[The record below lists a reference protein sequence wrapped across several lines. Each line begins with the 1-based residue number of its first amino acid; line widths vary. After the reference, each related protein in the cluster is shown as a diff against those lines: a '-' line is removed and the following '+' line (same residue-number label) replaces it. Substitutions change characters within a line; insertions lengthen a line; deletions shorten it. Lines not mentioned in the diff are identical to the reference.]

1 MTIQSGPAVRAAGAV
16 PVCAPQFAD
25 PPFGPLAIAVD
36 RCKGCGLCVS
46 VCPKEVLVLDE
57 RLVNQLGHH
66 PVRLTAA
73 AACTSCALCARI
85 CPDAV
90 FTVFAPRKAA

>member
-1 MTIQSGPAVRAAGAV
+1 MVIDVQPRRVAVSASS
-16 PVCAPQFAD
+16 
-25 PPFGPLAIAVD
+25 PFRPLTIAVQ

-46 VCPKEVLVLDE
+46 VCPHQVLVLDACV
-57 RLVNQLGHH
+57 VNPLGYH
-66 PVRLTAA
+66 PVRLTDA

-90 FTVFAPRKAA
+90 FTVDAPPRAART

>member
-1 MTIQSGPAVRAAGAV
+1 MAFAAMTSRASHPASE
-16 PVCAPQFAD
+16 
-25 PPFGPLAIAVD
+25 PFEPLDIATD

-46 VCPKEVLVLDE
+46 VCPKHVLALDE
-57 RLVNQLGHH
+57 AAVNALGYH
-66 PVRLTAA
+66 PVGLTDP

-90 FTVFAPRKAA
+90 FAVYARPRRA